1 MDPTGPHWSCK
12 EKHVFIFSI
21 AGKPIYSR
29 HGDEDKLASLFGVMQ
44 VGIAPRGAH
53 TTRTATTLHSFL
65 LHNLYMV
72 GSTSLTLVVTFGV
85 SMLRCFG
92 GHLSLPTFPGAGF
105 IRARGR

>member
-44 VGIAPRGAH
+44 VG
-53 TTRTATTLHSFL
+53 TATKQRAFVTMPPHDHSIPLSSMPQL
-65 LHNLYMV
+65 LRWGVYGVNIPDAGV
-72 GSTSLTLVVTFGV
+72 DARCSDASLLGFPPIP
-85 SMLRCFG
+85 SLR
-92 GHLSLPTFPGAGF
+92 A
-105 IRARGR
+105 